1 MTQDEAV
8 AKAQMIAQQ
17 EGWTWREPV
26 RVDLEHVSDS
36 DTIFSEVFGR
46 LSRSL
51 GMSSGSKGGR
61 KVWKVFS
68 NAGARGANVVV
79 ALDDETGEVLQ
90 KAFWPR

>member
-8 AKAQMIAQQ
+8 AKAQMIARE

-26 RVDLEHVSDS
+26 QVALEHLSDS
-36 DTIFSEVFGR
+36 DTIFSEVVGR
-46 LSRSL
+46 LSKSL
-51 GMSSGSKGGR
+51 GLSSGAKGVR

-68 NAGARGANVVV
+68 NAGSRGVNVVV
-79 ALDDETGEVLQ
+79 SFDDETGEVLH